1 MCGPPRPIKYYPLMR
16 SSVRLSSLVLIATL
30 TGVCFAGDDSPN
42 APLGRA
48 KTLSSLTGPHSQPFH
63 LKLTISEP
71 SNSSSPYQA
80 TIEEFWQSPELWQ
93 RTIDSPGFQQIV
105 STKGTSQSERN
116 NGGYY
121 PLWLRNFVTAA
132 IDPLEDA
139 PFWNQVSA
147 RIVQTTTSDHGASTS
162 CARAQFKIG
171 TSAINND
178 AFAVICFNS
187 DGTLS
192 SVVRPGYDMEFHDA
206 QAFGKKRIAHTYV
219 DYPEPGT
226 KLVGTID
233 TLEKIESGASIPSL
247 PDLENQS
254 SIPIKSASVNQETF
268 ERLADHTTLVWPPV
282 HSGNTSGKLSMYVSV
297 DREGRIREAYP
308 LNSDNAG
315 LQSPARDQ
323 LLKWQLKPAVN
334 DGNPVQVEAAL
345 TFEFSTVE
353 EGTPGAP
360 VAPSSS
366 LAVISTGS
374 KAIIVSPAI
383 ASSLQTKSYAPVYPQ
398 DLRVKRISGKVE
410 LDAVIGKDG
419 QVVSLTP
426 KYSTDP
432 EFTQA
437 AITAVQ
443 HWSYKPYLL
452 NGAPVEIHTVI
463 TLNFK
468 AP

>member
-1 MCGPPRPIKYYPLMR
+1 MR
-16 SSVRLSSLVLIATL
+16 SSVRLSLFLLIAAFAN
-30 TGVCFAGDDSPN
+30 VCFAWDDNPN
-42 APLGRA
+42 ATLSRA
-48 KTLSSLTGPHSQPFH
+48 QTMSSLTGPHAQPFH

-71 SNSSSPYQA
+71 SNSNSPYQA
-80 TIEEFWQSPELWQ
+80 TVEEFWQSPGLWQ
-93 RTIDSPGFQQIV
+93 RTISSPGFRQNL
-105 STKGTSQSERN
+105 SMKGTTQSEQS

-139 PFWNQVSA
+139 AFWNQVSA
-147 RIVQTTTSDHGASTS
+147 RIVQTTTSSHGDNTS

-171 TSAINND
+171 TPLINND

-206 QAFGKKRIAHTYV
+206 QAFGKKRIAHTYI
-219 DYPEPGT
+219 DYPEPGI
-226 KLVGTID
+226 KLVGTVD
-233 TLEKIESGASIPSL
+233 VLEKIEPGTSIPEL
-247 PDLENQS
+247 PDLENPS
-254 SIPIKSASVNQETF
+254 MIPTKTAKVNQETF

-282 HSGNTSGKLSMYVSV
+282 HSGNTNGKLSMYVSV
-297 DREGRIREAYP
+297 DREGRVREAYP

-315 LQSPARDQ
+315 LQDSARDQ

-334 DGNPVQVEAAL
+334 NGNPVQVEAAL
-345 TFEFSTVE
+345 TFQFSTVE
-353 EGTPGAP
+353 EGTPGVP
-360 VAPSSS
+360 VSESSP
-366 LAVISTGS
+366 LAVVSTNS
-374 KAIIVSPAI
+374 KPIIVSSQI

-398 DLRVKRISGKVE
+398 DLRIKRISGKVDLE
-410 LDAVIGKDG
+410 AVIGKDG
-419 QVVSLTP
+419 QIVSLIP

-437 AITAVQ
+437 AIAAVQ

-452 NGAPVEIHTVI
+452 NGSPVEIQTVI